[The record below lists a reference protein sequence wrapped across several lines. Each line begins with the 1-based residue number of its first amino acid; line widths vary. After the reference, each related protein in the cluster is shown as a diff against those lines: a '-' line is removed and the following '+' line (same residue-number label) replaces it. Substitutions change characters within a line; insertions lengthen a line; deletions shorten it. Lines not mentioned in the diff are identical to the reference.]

1 MNQKILSKVLATTL
15 AVILT
20 FANFIM
26 LGVYAGKTYATSD
39 TLENQK
45 TVTNNE
51 NVEFD
56 AYFLSENGNRTHTL
70 KQDIDITDT
79 KMYLSINV
87 KKGYLKSGKIE
98 ITGEDK
104 ENANFRITNT
114 DNVLETVESIN
125 TEKNTITLKQLNSGT
140 QIVLEIP
147 ITSLKDDSFDLS
159 NFSKI
164 NNIKL
169 TGAYVSD
176 EGDTIEIEKTIRTR
190 NEWTKEVKASI
201 EQTVKSFIPYQV
213 GENAGTILQTTLKT
227 GLENNALPIKQTQV
241 SINVPQ
247 VNGIKPEEVIVTAN
261 NTYATNNKSG
271 EQFTE
276 NNWSY
281 DKDSGI
287 LNITVNNEEN
297 ENKVSWNKTNK
308 DEYVITYIFAEKLQE
323 VKMEQTA
330 ELTITAYNNVQ
341 TEVKNSNTLKIEQT
355 EIIGNFVTTE
365 ISSKEELS
373 KGYLYTKSEKEIE
386 YNEKID
392 LTISYAD
399 LVDKISVQNNIDN
412 FVNSNGQVSPTTI
425 SNINYAYYKTTSV
438 NKENFEKI
446 LGTDGY
452 IKILG
457 TDGQQLAIFNKDTQV
472 DENSNYVYTYEA
484 ETNQIKIETSKPIKE
499 GKLEINNTKSLKG
512 KTDYSKEQVA
522 SFEKLN
528 LSTLT
533 SVEGAG
539 VKIQETQ
546 SSKDIK
552 LIAPSTKIETSVS
565 KPNLSTVVKNENV
578 EFRVILKTNDITC
591 DLYKNPVVEI
601 VLPNYIAELNI
612 KDVNLLFDNELKI
625 KDYKTYINETG
636 NIVIQVSIE
645 GEDTVYN
652 QDEVSK
658 GANLVINTDISLKKL
673 TPTTDGQ
680 VKVFVTNENVTTYET
695 QEATNTRE
703 VSQKGYA
710 EIALKAV
717 APVGMVTTNEIKGY
731 NAKNETVTSIS
742 GEEQVG
748 KLETRTDAKVATVT
762 ISVINNY
769 NNVAKNISVLGRI
782 PFSGNKDVLTGE
794 ELGSNLDAT
803 LASAITSNGIDAS
816 KVTIYYSTN
825 GTATKDLTDTN
836 NGWTTS
842 IQDLTTVKSYLIVLK
857 DYEMPTG
864 STLTFNYNI
873 NIPANLPH
881 NESTYSNY
889 VVYFDNV
896 AQDGT
901 TSETAKASKVGLTTG
916 AGPEL
921 EASIKAN
928 VENNAD
934 VKEGTRIKYTITV
947 KNVGKADVQNVV
959 VKGNIPE
966 GAVYTEFVPGDE
978 YTDEGYE
985 ENYEMKEYSKTI
997 ETLKVGE
1004 TVDVEYSVKVKTIYP
1019 EYINEFENYTEEELD
1034 KMTQEELDKLSSH
1047 KLKEIYLEVFGTVTA
1062 DGLEKPIQTQTI
1074 KNKAIEGYLNVNMIT
1089 FPNTEEGLVREGQT
1103 IRYTTEIEN
1112 VNRNE
1117 RTNVVLT
1124 NKLPEGTT
1132 YKDAYIFT
1140 SEKTTEGVKYDEAS
1154 NTVTFNIGTIAGE
1167 NSARAVLEVT
1177 VNKIEGSETEKVI
1190 KNSAEVKCS
1199 ETDEVFKTNEVSN
1212 KLSAAGLIVTVNSNK
1227 PDGKMTDEDT
1237 IEYYVTIKNIGKA
1250 IAKDVTVIDS
1260 IPEGLTY
1267 QSSKY
1272 TVNGE
1277 TTELKS
1283 GENEAKITLDIEP
1296 GGTASI
1302 TITAK
1307 ANTIEGTDAIQIDNQ
1322 IAVSCESARFASI
1335 NSIKHTIEPTNKD
1348 VILPDGSIE
1357 ERKYNISGKAW
1368 LDSNKN
1374 GKIDETESTLGNIEI
1389 MLINADNGQIIKDEN
1404 GNSRIVKTDE
1414 NGTYTFEGITRGKY
1428 IVVFLYDAAQYDVTT
1443 YKAEG
1448 LNESENS
1455 DAITMKLE
1463 INGELRNGAVSDAI
1477 ELNENTYNIN
1487 IGLVVNPKFDLKLD
1501 KVISKI
1507 TVNDANGSKVYE
1519 YNDSDFVKLDFN
1531 EKTINGTTII
1541 VEYKI
1546 RVTNE
1551 GGVAGYAKKIVDY
1564 LPSGMEF
1571 SSELNQDWYT
1581 SSNGNVFNASLA
1593 NTIINPGETKEITLL
1608 LTKKMTGENTGV
1620 VNNNAEIYESYNDLG
1635 LADMDSTPANKVQ
1648 NEDDISSAD
1657 AILGIKTGEVY
1668 VYIAI
1673 TIISIAILGVGIY
1686 LINKKVLRKI

>member
-87 KKGYLKSGKIE
+87 KKGYLKNGRIE

-114 DNVLETVESIN
+114 DNVLETVESID

-169 TGAYVSD
+169 TGTYVSD

-472 DENSNYVYTYEA
+472 DENGNYVYTYEA

-673 TPTTDGQ
+673 TPTTDGK

-703 VSQKGYA
+703 VPQKGYA

-842 IQDLTTVKSYLIVLK
+842 IQDLTTVKSYLIVLNN
-857 DYEMPTG
+857 YEMPTG

-881 NESTYSNY
+881 NESTYANY

-966 GAVYTEFVPGDE
+966 GAVYTEFVPGDDYSSDE
-978 YTDEGYE
+978 YV
-985 ENYEMKEYSKTI
+985 ENYDMKEYSKTI
-997 ETLKVGE
+997 EILKAGE
-1004 TVDVEYSVKVKTIYP
+1004 TVDVEYSVKVEALP
-1019 EYINEFENYTEEELD
+1019 LEFEEDDEFDEFHPEDNQS
-1034 KMTQEELDKLSSH
+1034 QEDT
-1047 KLKEIYLEVFGTVTA
+1047 YLEVYGTISA
-1062 DGLEKPIQTQTI
+1062 DGLEKEIQTDRI
-1074 KNKAIEGYLNVNMIT
+1074 RNKVVEGYLNVQMVS
-1089 FPNTEEGLVREGQT
+1089 FPNTEEGLVKEGQT
-1103 IRYTTEIEN
+1103 IRYTTVIEN
-1112 VNRNE
+1112 VSQKE
-1117 RTNVVLT
+1117 RTNIVVT
-1124 NKLPEGTT
+1124 TKIPEGTT
-1132 YKDAYIFT
+1132 FQEGYIAT
-1140 SEKTTEGVKYDEAS
+1140 SDKITDGVSFDENS
-1154 NTVTFNIGTIAGE
+1154 RTVTFNVGSLAGGRT
-1167 NSARAVLEVT
+1167 ARAILEVT
-1177 VNKIEGSETEKVI
+1177 VDKMASSEIEKII
-1190 KNSAEVKCS
+1190 KNNSQIKCS
-1199 ETDEVFKTNEVSN
+1199 ETDETFTTNEVSN
-1212 KLSAAGLIVTVNSNK
+1212 RLSMAGLAVTVNSNK

-1237 IEYYVTIKNIGKA
+1237 IEYYVTIRNIGKA
-1250 IAKDVTVIDS
+1250 IAKNVIVTDY
-1260 IPEGLTY
+1260 IPDALTY
-1267 QSSKY
+1267 QSTKY

-1277 TTELKS
+1277 TSELKS
-1283 GENEAKITLDIEP
+1283 GGENAANLTLDIEP
-1296 GGTASI
+1296 GGTASLI
-1302 TITAK
+1302 ITAK
-1307 ANTIEGTDAIQIDNQ
+1307 ANTIEGTEPIEIDNQ
-1322 IAVSCESARFASI
+1322 IAVSCENAGFVSL
-1335 NSIKHTIEPTNKD
+1335 NSIKHTIEPTDKD
-1348 VILPDGSIE
+1348 VVLPDGSIE

-1414 NGTYTFEGITRGKY
+1414 NGTYTFEGITKGKY

-1455 DAITMKLE
+1455 DAITMKLD
-1463 INGELRNGAVSDAI
+1463 INGEIRNGAVSDAI

-1507 TVNDANGSKVYE
+1507 TVNDKNGSKVYE

-1581 SSNGNVFNASLA
+1581 SGNGNVFNASLA

-1673 TIISIAILGVGIY
+1673 TIVSIAILGVGIY

>member
-114 DNVLETVESIN
+114 DNVLETVESID

-169 TGAYVSD
+169 TGTYVSD
-176 EGDTIEIEKTIRTR
+176 EGDTIEIEKTICTR

-472 DENSNYVYTYEA
+472 DENGNYVYTYEA

-539 VKIQETQ
+539 VKIQKTQ

-673 TPTTDGQ
+673 TPTTDGK

-703 VSQKGYA
+703 VPQKGYA
-710 EIALKAV
+710 EMALKAV

-762 ISVINNY
+762 INVINNY
-769 NNVAKNISVLGRI
+769 NNVAKNISILGRV
-782 PFSGNKDVLTGE
+782 PFSGNKDILTGE

-816 KVTIYYSTN
+816 KFTIYYSTN

-921 EASIKAN
+921 EASIKAS

-934 VKEGTRIKYTITV
+934 IKEGTRITYTITV
-947 KNVGKADVQNVV
+947 KNVGKSDVQNVV

-978 YTDEGYE
+978 YSSDEYI
-985 ENYEMKEYSKTI
+985 ENYDMQEYSKTI
-997 ETLKVGE
+997 ETLKAGE
-1004 TVDVEYSVKVKTIYP
+1004 TVDVEYSVKVEALPLELEADDEFDEFHP
-1019 EYINEFENYTEEELD
+1019 EDNQS
-1034 KMTQEELDKLSSH
+1034 QEDT
-1047 KLKEIYLEVFGTVTA
+1047 YLEVYGTISA
-1062 DGLEKPIQTQTI
+1062 DGLEKEIQTDRI
-1074 KNKAIEGYLNVNMIT
+1074 RNKVVEGYLNVQMVS
-1089 FPNTEEGLVREGQT
+1089 FPNTEEGLVKEGQT
-1103 IRYTTEIEN
+1103 IRYTTVIEN
-1112 VNRNE
+1112 VSQKE
-1117 RTNVVLT
+1117 RTNIVVT
-1124 NKLPEGTT
+1124 TKIPEGTT
-1132 YKDAYIFT
+1132 FQEGYIAI
-1140 SEKTTEGVKYDEAS
+1140 SDKTTDGVSFDENS
-1154 NTVTFNIGTIAGE
+1154 RTVTFNVGSLAGGRT
-1167 NSARAVLEVT
+1167 ARAILEVT
-1177 VNKIEGSETEKVI
+1177 VDKMTGSEIEKII
-1190 KNSAEVKCS
+1190 KNNAQVKCS
-1199 ETDEVFKTNEVSN
+1199 ETDETFTTNEVSN
-1212 KLSAAGLIVTVNSNK
+1212 RLSMAGLAVTVNSNK

-1237 IEYYVTIKNIGKA
+1237 IEYYVTIRNIGKA
-1250 IAKDVTVIDS
+1250 IAKNVIVTDY
-1260 IPEGLTY
+1260 IPDALTY
-1267 QSSKY
+1267 QSTKY

-1277 TTELKS
+1277 TSELKS
-1283 GENEAKITLDIEP
+1283 GGENAANLTLDIEP
-1296 GGTASI
+1296 GGTASLI
-1302 TITAK
+1302 ITAK
-1307 ANTIEGTDAIQIDNQ
+1307 ANTIEGTEPIEIDNQ
-1322 IAVSCESARFASI
+1322 IAVSCENAGFVSL
-1335 NSIKHTIEPTNKD
+1335 NSIKHTIEPTDKD
-1348 VILPDGSIE
+1348 VVLPDGSIE

-1414 NGTYTFEGITRGKY
+1414 NGTYTFEGITKGKY

-1455 DAITMKLE
+1455 DAITMKLD
-1463 INGELRNGAVSDAI
+1463 INGEIRNGAVSDAI

-1507 TVNDANGSKVYE
+1507 TVNDKNGSKVYE

-1581 SSNGNVFNASLA
+1581 SGNGNVFNASLA

-1673 TIISIAILGVGIY
+1673 TIVSIAILGVGIY